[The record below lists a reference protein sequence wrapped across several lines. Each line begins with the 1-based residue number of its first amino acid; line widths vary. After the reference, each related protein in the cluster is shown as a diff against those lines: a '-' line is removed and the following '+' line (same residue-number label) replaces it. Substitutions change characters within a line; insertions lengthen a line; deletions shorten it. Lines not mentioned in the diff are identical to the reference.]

1 MELTL
6 SNFQVILFT
15 IILLLLIML
24 SAFFSMA
31 ETSFMSINRYRLRH
45 KARLKKRYA
54 MRLMQLLR
62 RPDRLLGAILIG
74 NTFATMMTSALATL
88 IAVQFFGDKG
98 AFFSA
103 VLMTFIVL
111 IFAEITPKTLAALY
125 SDAVARWLTYPVY
138 YVMWVMHPMVTAAN
152 IISNSLLRLLRV
164 PVTSHAVEPLS
175 REEFRSVVYDTTGKI
190 SRQYQN
196 MLLGI
201 LDLSHL
207 TVDDVMLPSHEI
219 FAIDIDQPWEIIK
232 EQLKKNAQDAVPFYR
247 EHVNQVMGVLYA
259 RDMQRL
265 LLEEIQLNKEVLRN
279 TLAEPYFVP
288 EGTPLNVQLDYFQR
302 NQGKPGFV
310 VDEYGEIQG
319 MLTLNDIL
327 EEIVGDFTSSMGN
340 DKRADK
346 LEDGSYLIDGAHTV
360 REFNRMTGY
369 ELPHRGPR
377 TINGLI
383 IEYLESLPNP
393 GTAVLIADYPIEIVQ
408 VKDKR
413 VKMARIFPRL
423 HDKDN
428 EHLAN

>member
-6 SNFQVILFT
+6 SHFQ
-15 IILLLLIML
+15 IILAIIVLVFLVLL

-45 KARLKKRYA
+45 KARMKRRYA
-54 MRLMQLLR
+54 MRLLHLLR

-74 NTFATMMTSALATL
+74 NTFANMLTSSLATL
-88 IAVQFFGDKG
+88 IAVQYFGEKG
-98 AFFSA
+98 AVFSA
-103 VLMTFIVL
+103 LIMTFVVL

-125 SDAVARWLTYPVY
+125 SDSVARWLTYPVY
-138 YVMWVMHPMVTAAN
+138 YAMRLMHPFVVAAN
-152 IISNSLLRLLRV
+152 AVSNGLLRLMRV

-207 TVDDVMLPSHEI
+207 TVDDVMVPSHEI
-219 FAIDIDQPWEIIK
+219 FAVDMDSPWHEIK
-232 EQLKKNAQDAVPFYR
+232 TKLQQNPHDAVPFFR
-247 EHVNQVMGVLYA
+247 KHVNHIMGVLYA
-259 RDMQRL
+259 RDMQHL
-265 LLEEIQLNKEVLRN
+265 LLEDISLNKTVLLK

-327 EEIVGDFTSSMGN
+327 EEIVGDFTSTMASG
-340 DKRADK
+340 KRAEVQD
-346 LEDGSYLIDGAHTV
+346 DGSYIVDGAHTV
-360 REFNRMTGY
+360 REFNRLSGW
-369 ELPHRGPR
+369 ELPHRGAR

-383 IEYLESLPNP
+383 TEHLEALPNA
-393 GTAVLIADYPIEIVQ
+393 GTAVLIADYPIEIMQ

-413 VKMARIFPRL
+413 VKKARVFPRL
-423 HDKDN
+423 HEV
-428 EHLAN
+428 EH